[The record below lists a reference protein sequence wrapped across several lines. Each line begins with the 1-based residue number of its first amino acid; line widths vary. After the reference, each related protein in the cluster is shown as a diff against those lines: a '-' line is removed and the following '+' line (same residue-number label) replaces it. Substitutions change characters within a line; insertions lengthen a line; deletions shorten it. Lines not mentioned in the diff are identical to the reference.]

1 MLFLAKSLK
10 QERSEEGV
18 WGTGAERTLWDR
30 SRARPVGETARRKIG
45 NCKERRMRRDYARSP
60 GRNSEAERLETERS
74 ACATIPFPGL
84 KSPNVSRCEA
94 KRRRSERSR
103 RRQLRPRQRC
113 LKLPV
118 PCFDDHIATPAGA
131 MAPAGGL
138 ICAKCRF
145 AEFTFV
151 SVVSGV
157 GEETQNYWPS
167 CCCAASKRLAR
178 NRFRRPDAGATA
190 GSCFCR

>member
-1 MLFLAKSLK
+1 M
-10 QERSEEGV
+10 
-18 WGTGAERTLWDR
+18 
-30 SRARPVGETARRKIG
+30 
-45 NCKERRMRRDYARSP
+45 
-60 GRNSEAERLETERS
+60 
-74 ACATIPFPGL
+74 

-151 SVVSGV
+151 SVVGGV
-157 GEETQNYWPS
+157 GEETQSYWPS
-167 CCCAASKRLAR
+167 CCCTASKRLAR
-178 NRFRRPDAGATA
+178 NRFRRPAAGATA
-190 GSCFCR
+190 GSCFLLFQGERWGISVRETRIVAPFGRSLRFPTFRPPSSRTAGGGLQSPQTPSLGMLSPDPFFASRLSSFLFIFRSSPPPARARP